1 MKSALIHGILL
12 AVMLV
17 YGYRTWTR
25 DKTVQK
31 NLGSVELWNKTEADL
46 VSLEYSTEK
55 IDDKQPG
62 KPQKNKTVRIERR
75 GDGGGAYWWGIE
87 TTVEKKESIKPPEP
101 PKPDPGAGSAGSG
114 SAGSAAGSGSA
125 AKDAGSGSAVAAGSG
140 SAGSGSAG
148 SAVAAGSGSAAPAPD
163 AKPTIEEKTKK
174 REFPLSDNG
183 EKVVKSY
190 YRARALRDL
199 GILDDK
205 AKQDYKFAET
215 KGTLEVTFRDGKRT
229 FALGGDVYGDRYI
242 LESST
247 GRGYVLSKE
256 LVSALEVGES
266 SLQLTDPKGFDATK
280 IDSVVI
286 ESGGRAKNAKRIET
300 EKDGKKV
307 KTWGDAA
314 TGKADAM
321 LGTFID
327 NANNLR
333 PTEYAPDLKVESLTP
348 VVRLTYRD
356 PTSTTLGTLTLFR
369 REKPG
374 VLPEGQE
381 LDPANPP
388 KGETEYYIVTERT
401 HVPALVL
408 KDNAARTEGDVP
420 IVFGDKPAPVKSID
434 PKGNPFGNQPLPK
447 PDPSIKPPAPG
458 GGSAAN
464 PHGGLPGMGSAA
476 PGGGSGASPVP
487 AAGSAAKPGAGSAA
501 KPGAGSAAKPKP
513 GTGGA
518 PKPAGGSA
526 AKPAGGS
533 AAKPAGSAA
542 GGHDGHAH

>member
-31 NLGSVELWNKTEADL
+31 NLGSVVLWDKSEADL
-46 VSLEYSTEK
+46 VSIVYSTDK
-55 IDDKQPG
+55 VDDKLPG
-62 KPQKNKTVRIERR
+62 KPHKLKTVRIERR
-75 GDGGGAYWWGIE
+75 GDGSGAYWWGIE
-87 TTVEKKESIKPPEP
+87 TTVEKKEKPPEP
-101 PKPDPGAGSAGSG
+101 PKPDPAAGSGSAGSG
-114 SAGSAAGSGSA
+114 SAGSGS
-125 AKDAGSGSAVAAGSG
+125 AGSG

-148 SAVAAGSGSAAPAPD
+148 SAVAAGSGSAGSGSAAPT

-183 EKVVKSY
+183 QKVVTSFYK
-190 YRARALRDL
+190 ARAMRDL

-205 AKQDYKFAET
+205 AKQDYKLADT
-215 KGTLEVTFRDGKRT
+215 KNTLEVTFRDGKRT

-242 LESST
+242 LDSST

-266 SLQLTDPKGFDATK
+266 SLQLTEPKGFEATK

-286 ESGGRAKNAKRIET
+286 ESGGRTKNAKRIET

-314 TGKADAM
+314 TAKADST

-333 PTEYAPDLKVESLTP
+333 PTEYAPDLKVEALTP
-348 VVRLTYRD
+348 VVRLSYRD
-356 PTSTTLGTLTLFR
+356 ATGGALGTLTLFR
-369 REKPG
+369 REKAG

-388 KGETEYYIVTERT
+388 KGETEYYILTERT

-408 KDNAARTEGDVP
+408 KDNAERTEGDVP

-447 PDPSIKPPAPG
+447 PDPKPPG
-458 GGSAAN
+458 GGSAAA
-464 PHGGLPGMGSAA
+464 PPGGLPGMGSAA
-476 PGGGSGASPVP
+476 PGGPTGPGASPFPGAGSAEKP
-487 AAGSAAKPGAGSAA
+487 AAGSAAKPGTGSAAKPAGGAAKPGAGSAA
-501 KPGAGSAAKPKP
+501 KPAGGAAKPGAGSAAKP
-513 GTGGA
+513 A
-518 PKPAGGSA
+518 AGS
-526 AKPAGGS
+526 
-533 AAKPAGSAA
+533 AKPAGSAA
-542 GGHDGHAH
+542 HDGHAH

>member
-1 MKSALIHGILL
+1 MKSAVIHGILL

-31 NLGSVELWNKTEADL
+31 NLGSVVLWDKSEADL
-46 VSLEYSTEK
+46 VSIEYKTDK
-55 IDDKQPG
+55 TDDKLPG
-62 KPQKNKTVRIERR
+62 KPQKIKTVRIERR
-75 GDGGGAYWWGIE
+75 GDGGGAYWWGVE
-87 TTVEKKESIKPPEP
+87 TTVERKEKPPEP
-101 PKPDPGAGSAGSG
+101 PKPDP
-114 SAGSAAGSGSA
+114 AAGS
-125 AKDAGSGSAVAAGSG
+125 AGSG

-148 SAVAAGSGSAAPAPD
+148 SGSAGSGSAGSGSAGSGSSAVAAGSGSAGSAAPA
-163 AKPTIEEKTKK
+163 KPSIEEKTKK

-183 EKVVKSY
+183 QKVVTSFYK
-190 YRARALRDL
+190 ARAMRDL
-199 GILDDK
+199 GVLDDK

-242 LESST
+242 LDSTT

-266 SLQLTDPKGFDATK
+266 SLQLTEPKGFEATK

-286 ESGGRAKNAKRIET
+286 ESGGRTKNAKRIET

-314 TGKADAM
+314 TMKADST

-333 PTEYAPDLKVESLTP
+333 PTEYAPDLKVETLTP

-356 PTSTTLGTLTLFR
+356 APGATLGTLTLFR
-369 REKPG
+369 REKAG

-388 KGETEYYIVTERT
+388 KGETEYYILTERT

-408 KDNAARTEGDVP
+408 KDNAERTEGDVP

-447 PDPSIKPPAPG
+447 PDPKPPG
-458 GGSAAN
+458 GGSAAA
-464 PHGGLPGMGSAA
+464 PGGLPGMGSAA
-476 PGGGSGASPVP
+476 PAGSTGSGASPFPGAGSAEKP
-487 AAGSAAKPGAGSAA
+487 AAGSAAKPAAGSAKPGAGSAA
-501 KPGAGSAAKPKP
+501 KPAG
-513 GTGGA
+513 
-518 PKPAGGSA
+518 A
-526 AKPAGGS
+526 AKPAAGS

-542 GGHDGHAH
+542 APGGHDGHAH